1 MISQKQITQL
11 LQTKIAQYR
20 QMRAS
25 NYEFAMGGVTTGPL
39 AVIRWQLLAFVIWG
53 SLAIGLAILFFF
65 LSLAGASPQVAA
77 LSFYAFMLFWLCLSF
92 TDFYS
97 WVIYKIVEFFE
108 SGILPKVIN
117 FFSLRPSD
125 IFTRTSRYVAP
136 IPSVPSAP
144 PRSHT

>member
-11 LQTKIAQYR
+11 LQTKIAQFR

-39 AVIRWQLLAFVIWG
+39 AVLRWQLLAFVIWG

-65 LSLAGASPQVAA
+65 LSLADASPQVATLA
-77 LSFYAFMLFWLCLSF
+77 FYVYMLIWLSLSF

-117 FFSLRPSD
+117 FFSLLPSE
-125 IFTRTSRYVAP
+125 IFTRVSRYVAP
-136 IPSVPSAP
+136 IPSVPTTP
-144 PRSHT
+144 PRRMA